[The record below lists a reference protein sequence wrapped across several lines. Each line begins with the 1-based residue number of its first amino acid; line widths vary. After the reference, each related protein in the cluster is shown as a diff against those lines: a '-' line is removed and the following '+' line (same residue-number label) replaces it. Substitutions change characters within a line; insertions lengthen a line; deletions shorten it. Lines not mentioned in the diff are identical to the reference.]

1 VSYFNI
7 PQSAVLRWLM
17 RVAGV
22 AAAYYLGGR
31 LGLAIPYIGSHI
43 TLIWLPTGIAVAAL
57 LRWGYAMWPGV
68 FLGAFLVNLAIG
80 STPPLAAGIAVG
92 NTLGPLLAA
101 WLLHRNG
108 FHPAFDR
115 RRDILLFG
123 IAASLGMV
131 LSASN
136 GVISLCLAGVAPWS
150 AFAAAWLTW
159 WGGDTVGVL
168 LAGPLLLS
176 LSHASL
182 AKIDRRRGEFL
193 AWAAIMFIT
202 AWLVFIANAPVGN
215 RTLPMAFIPL
225 PLIAW
230 AAMRFGVPGTSFGI
244 VMLALLG
251 AWGTASGSGTFYL
264 PDNPHFGL
272 FLLWT
277 YMVSS
282 LLMGILITA
291 LVTEGEQAKEVLR
304 RERDFAESLIET
316 AQAIV
321 LVLDPQGRIVRFN
334 AYLESISGRT
344 SKEYAGQDWF
354 GLFLPTRNRESTRA
368 LFLQAVQGDIQ
379 TRGNVDAIL
388 TRSGEERLIEWNDKT
403 LKDADGNIV
412 GLLAVGQDITERK
425 RTEEKLRET
434 QLRLAH
440 IVDTSP
446 TAIYVVKLD
455 PGGTKPPFVSFMSQ
469 NITRMVGYPLEE
481 WGQPGF
487 WESHL
492 HPDDR
497 ERAIANQALLFE
509 AGKLQHEYR
518 YRHRNGHWLW
528 VHDQLVL
535 EHDEAGQ
542 AVEIVGSWLDITGR
556 KQTEEALKRL
566 NENLEQRVAAEAAK
580 SREKDHLLIQ
590 QSRLAA
596 MGEMIGNIAHQWRQP
611 INALSLL
618 LGNIEDAYD
627 FGDLTK
633 EELDRQVK
641 TGTRLIQQ
649 MSTTIDD
656 FRNFFRPDKEK
667 APFSLLAALAETRE
681 ILGASL
687 ASHNIVLE
695 EDVPRDITVTGY
707 ANEYAQA
714 LLNLVNNA
722 KEAILAKHLE
732 AGRIRVEVREEN
744 DMAVVRVS
752 DNGGGI
758 PDEVLPKIFD
768 PYFTTKEKGTG
779 IGLYMAKAIIETNM
793 GGRIEVCNR
802 GDGAR
807 FTVAVPLG

>member
-1 VSYFNI
+1 VSFFNI
-7 PQSAVLRWLM
+7 PPSAALRWLT
-17 RVAGV
+17 RVAAV
-22 AAAYYLGGR
+22 AVAYYLGGR
-31 LGLAIPYIGSHI
+31 LGLAIPYVGSHI
-43 TLIWLPTGIAVAAL
+43 TLVWLPTGIAVAAL
-57 LRWGYAMWPGV
+57 LRWGYAMWPGI

-80 STPPLAAGIAVG
+80 STPPLAAAIAVG
-92 NTLGPLLAA
+92 NSLGPLLAA
-101 WLLHRNG
+101 WLLRRNG

-115 RRDILLFG
+115 RRDIVLFG

-150 AFAAAWLTW
+150 AFASAWLTW

-176 LSHASL
+176 LSRASL

-193 AWAAIMFIT
+193 AWAAVMFIT
-202 AWLVFIANAPVGN
+202 TWLVFIFNTPIGS

-225 PLIAW
+225 PLVAW

-251 AWGTASGSGTFYL
+251 AWGTASGSGTFFL
-264 PDNPHFGL
+264 PDNPHLGL
-272 FLLWT
+272 SLLWAF
-277 YMVSS
+277 MMIS
-282 LLMGILITA
+282 LAMGILITA

-334 AYLESISGRT
+334 AYLESISGYS
-344 SKEYAGQDWF
+344 SKECAGQDWF
-354 GLFLPTRNRESTRA
+354 GRFLPARNQESTRA

-379 TRGNVDAIL
+379 TRGNVDAIV
-388 TRSGEERLIEWNDKT
+388 TRSGEERLIEWHDKT
-403 LKDADGNIV
+403 LKDTDGNIV
-412 GLLAVGQDITERK
+412 GLLAIGQDITERK
-425 RTEEKLRET
+425 RAEAALR
-434 QLRLAH
+434 Q
-440 IVDTSP
+440 
-446 TAIYVVKLD
+446 
-455 PGGTKPPFVSFMSQ
+455 
-469 NITRMVGYPLEE
+469 
-481 WGQPGF
+481 
-487 WESHL
+487 
-492 HPDDR
+492 
-497 ERAIANQALLFE
+497 
-509 AGKLQHEYR
+509 
-518 YRHRNGHWLW
+518 
-528 VHDQLVL
+528 
-535 EHDEAGQ
+535 
-542 AVEIVGSWLDITGR
+542 
-556 KQTEEALKRL
+556 L
-566 NENLEQRVAAEAAK
+566 NEHLEQRVAAEAAK

-611 INALSLL
+611 INALGLL
-618 LGNIEDAYD
+618 LSNVEDAYD
-627 FGDLTK
+627 FGELTK
-633 EELDRQVK
+633 EELERQVK
-641 TGTRLIQQ
+641 TGTRLIHQ

-667 APFSLLAALAETRE
+667 ALFSLLAALAEARE

-695 EDVPRDITVTGY
+695 EDVPRDISVTGY

-714 LLNLVNNA
+714 LLNLINNA

-732 AGRIRVEVREEN
+732 AGRIRVEIREEN
-744 DMAVVRVS
+744 GMAVVRVS

-793 GGRIEVCNR
+793 GGRLEVCNR
-802 GDGAR
+802 GDGAQ
-807 FTVAVPLG
+807 FTVAVPLS